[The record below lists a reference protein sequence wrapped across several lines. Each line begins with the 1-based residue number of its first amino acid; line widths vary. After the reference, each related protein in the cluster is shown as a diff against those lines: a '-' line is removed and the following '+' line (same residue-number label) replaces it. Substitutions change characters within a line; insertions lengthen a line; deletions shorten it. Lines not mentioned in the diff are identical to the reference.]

1 MTTSMA
7 TYNTPKPRVTLPTVG
22 LMNPEFVY
30 VKWDST
36 DIRKTFARVRAAATT
51 ASESMR
57 AFNDTYR
64 DVRND
69 VEARGA
75 AE

>member
-7 TYNTPKPRVTLPTVG
+7 TYNTPKPRLTLPTVG
-22 LMNPEFVY
+22 LMSPDFVY
-30 VKWDST
+30 VKCDST
-36 DIRKTFARVRAAATT
+36 DIRKTFARVRAAAATVPQ
-51 ASESMR
+51 SMC

-69 VEARGA
+69 VEPRGA
-75 AE
+75 SK

>member
-7 TYNTPKPRVTLPTVG
+7 TYNTPKPRVALPTVG
-22 LMNPEFVY
+22 LMNPDFVY
-30 VKWDST
+30 VKSNST
-36 DIRKTFARVRAAATT
+36 DIRKTFARVRAAAAT
-51 ASESMR
+51 APQSMR

-69 VEARGA
+69 VEVRGA

>member
-22 LMNPEFVY
+22 LMSPDFVY

-36 DIRKTFARVRAAATT
+36 DIRKTFARARAAAATVPQ
-51 ASESMR
+51 SMR

-69 VEARGA
+69 VELRGA

>member
-22 LMNPEFVY
+22 LMNPDFVY

-36 DIRKTFARVRAAATT
+36 DIRKTFARARAAATP
-51 ASESMR
+51 ASESML
-57 AFNDTYR
+57 AFNATYR
-64 DVRND
+64 DVRID
-69 VEARGA
+69 VATRA
-75 AE
+75 AGK